1 MVNPAPGIKFKIMKK
16 SLPRL
21 FLIVIL
27 TLLPVFISGIF
38 ADDPGGPPG
47 PPPNPGGG
55 GGGVVVGAPI
65 DDSLLV
71 LIALGAFYGCYKLYV
86 IWRNKTALEGKEPA

>member
-1 MVNPAPGIKFKIMKK
+1 MKK
-16 SLPRL
+16 SLPR
-21 FLIVIL
+21 FLL
-27 TLLPVFISGIF
+27 TATLILLPVFLSGIF

-47 PPPNPGGG
+47 PPPNPGG

-86 IWRNKTALEGKEPA
+86 IWRNKTELEGKEPA